1 MNPRKHISVSKK
13 ILPAGSAPRRG
24 LDIFRPL
31 LFIETLNFHSR
42 QTYYYRYTPFAM
54 KILIWN
60 IMHGGGR
67 RAPTIV
73 EYVRSGSPDILIL
86 TEFRGTPPSR
96 EIASRIEELGLPHQL
111 NTASKNHPAKNALLL
126 ASRWPLKRIHW
137 KRSPEPVERRLL
149 AHVRAPK
156 PIAVA
161 AVHVPNRVSGIKY
174 PFLDALRDLT
184 RRWRG
189 GGALMAGD
197 FNTGRIGEDESVKCF
212 NRREDD
218 FMTTMSETGWADAY
232 RSVHG
237 PKRAYTWRAPGGGGS
252 FRLDH
257 AFINR
262 SARKRLLDARIDWP
276 PGNPKP
282 PSDHAALWIT
292 LKD

>member
-1 MNPRKHISVSKK
+1 
-13 ILPAGSAPRRG
+13 
-24 LDIFRPL
+24 
-31 LFIETLNFHSR
+31 
-42 QTYYYRYTPFAM
+42 
-54 KILIWN
+54 
-60 IMHGGGR
+60 MHGGGR
-67 RAPTIV
+67 RAATII
-73 EYVRSGSPDILIL
+73 EYVRNGRPDLIML
-86 TEFRGTPPSR
+86 AEFRGTPPSR
-96 EIASRIEELGLPHQL
+96 EIATRIGEMGLPHQL
-111 NTASKNHPAKNALLL
+111 STASESSPARNALLL
-126 ASRWPLKRIHW
+126 ASGWPLKRIHW
-137 KRSPEPVERRLL
+137 RRPPVPEERRLL
-149 AHVRAPK
+149 VHVHSPT
-156 PIAVA
+156 PFTIA

-174 PFLDALRDLT
+174 PFLDALCDLA

-212 NRREDD
+212 NRREDV
-218 FMTTMSETGWADAY
+218 FMTTMSEAGWADAY

-262 SARKRLLDARIDWP
+262 RAQGRLLDARIDWP

>member
-1 MNPRKHISVSKK
+1 
-13 ILPAGSAPRRG
+13 
-24 LDIFRPL
+24 
-31 LFIETLNFHSR
+31 
-42 QTYYYRYTPFAM
+42 
-54 KILIWN
+54 
-60 IMHGGGR
+60 MHGGGR

-73 EYVRSGSPDILIL
+73 EYVRSGRPDIFIL

-96 EIASRIEELGLPHQL
+96 EIASRIEELGFRHQL
-111 NTASKNHPAKNALLL
+111 NTTSESQPAKNALLL
-126 ASRWPLKRIHW
+126 ASRWPLMRIHW
-137 KRSPEPVERRLL
+137 RRPPEPEERRLL
-149 AHVRAPK
+149 AHIRAPK
-156 PIAVA
+156 PITIA

-174 PFLDALRDLT
+174 PFLDALCDLT

-197 FNTGRIGEDESVKCF
+197 FNTGRIGEDETREMLQQA
-212 NRREDD
+212 RRRFYDG
-218 FMTTMSETGWADAY
+218 TMSEAGWADAY

-262 SARKRLLDARIDWP
+262 SARNRLLDARIDWP

>member
-1 MNPRKHISVSKK
+1 
-13 ILPAGSAPRRG
+13 
-24 LDIFRPL
+24 
-31 LFIETLNFHSR
+31 
-42 QTYYYRYTPFAM
+42 M

-67 RAPTIV
+67 RADKIV
-73 EYVRSGSPDILIL
+73 ERIGQGSPDIVIL

-96 EIASRIEELGLPHQL
+96 ELASGIEELGLRHQL
-111 NTASKNHPAKNALLL
+111 ITASKNQPARNALLL
-126 ASRWPLKRIHW
+126 ASWWPLMRIHW
-137 KRSPEPVERRLL
+137 RRPPVPEERRLL
-149 AHVRAPK
+149 AHIRAPT
-156 PIAVA
+156 PITIAV
-161 AVHVPNRVSGIKY
+161 VHVPNRVSGIKY
-174 PFLDALRDLT
+174 PFLDALCDLA

-212 NRREDD
+212 NRREDG
-218 FMTTMSETGWADAY
+218 FMTTMSEAGWADAY

-262 SARKRLLDARIDWP
+262 SARNRLLDARIDWP
-276 PGNPKP
+276 PGNPKL

>member
-1 MNPRKHISVSKK
+1 MVGTIH
-13 ILPAGSAPRRG
+13 LTTA
-24 LDIFRPL
+24 
-31 LFIETLNFHSR
+31 TLN
-42 QTYYYRYTPFAM
+42 FAM

-67 RAPTIV
+67 RAPKIV
-73 EYVRSGSPDILIL
+73 ERIRNGRPDLIIL

-96 EIASRIEELGLPHQL
+96 EIAARIKEMGLSQQL
-111 NTASKNHPAKNALLL
+111 KTTSESHPARNALLL

-137 KRSPEPVERRLL
+137 RRPPEPKERRLL
-149 AHVRAPK
+149 AHVRAPT
-156 PIAVA
+156 PITIA

-174 PFLDALRDLT
+174 PFLDALCDLT
-184 RRWRG
+184 CRWRG
-189 GGALMAGD
+189 GGALLAGD

-212 NRREDD
+212 NRREDN
-218 FMTTMSETGWADAY
+218 FMTAMSKAGWADAY
-232 RSVHG
+232 RSAHG
-237 PKRAYTWRAPGGGGS
+237 QKRAYTWRAPGGGGS

-262 SARKRLLDARIDWP
+262 HAHGRLLGARIDWP
-276 PGNPKP
+276 PGDPRP

>member
-1 MNPRKHISVSKK
+1 
-13 ILPAGSAPRRG
+13 
-24 LDIFRPL
+24 
-31 LFIETLNFHSR
+31 
-42 QTYYYRYTPFAM
+42 M

-67 RAPTIV
+67 RASKIV
-73 EYVRSGSPDILIL
+73 ERIHRAKPDLLIL

-96 EIASRIEELGLPHQL
+96 EIAARIKEMGLSQQL
-111 NTASKNHPAKNALLL
+111 KTTSKSQPAKNALLL

-137 KRSPEPVERRLL
+137 KRSPEPEERRLL
-149 AHVRAPK
+149 AHVRAPT
-156 PIAVA
+156 PITIA
-161 AVHVPNRVSGIKY
+161 AVHVLNRVSGKKY
-174 PFLDALRDLT
+174 PFLDAICDLA

-189 GGALMAGD
+189 GGAMMVGD
-197 FNTGRIGEDESVKCF
+197 YNTGRIGEDESVKCF

-218 FMTTMSETGWADAY
+218 FMTTMSKTGWADAY
-232 RSVHG
+232 HSIHG
-237 PKRAYTWRAPGGGGS
+237 QKRAYTWRAPGGGGS

-262 SARKRLLDARIDWP
+262 HAKGRLLDADIDWP
-276 PGNPKP
+276 SGDPRP

>member
-1 MNPRKHISVSKK
+1 
-13 ILPAGSAPRRG
+13 
-24 LDIFRPL
+24 
-31 LFIETLNFHSR
+31 
-42 QTYYYRYTPFAM
+42 M

-67 RAPTIV
+67 RAPAIV
-73 EYVRSGSPDILIL
+73 DYTRRGKPDLIIL

-96 EIASRIEELGLPHQL
+96 ELASRIEELGLPHQL
-111 NTASKNHPAKNALLL
+111 NTTSENRPAKNALLL

-137 KRSPEPVERRLL
+137 RRPPEPEERRLI
-149 AHVRAPK
+149 ARIRAPS
-156 PIAVA
+156 PITIA

-174 PFLDALRDLT
+174 PFLDALCDLA

-212 NRREDD
+212 NRREDG
-218 FMTTMSETGWADAY
+218 FMTAMSEAGWADAY

-237 PKRAYTWRAPGGGGS
+237 RKRAYTWRAPGGGGS

-262 SARKRLLDARIDWP
+262 SARNRLLNARIDWL
-276 PGNPKP
+276 PGNPRP